1 MRHPAGHLGVE
12 SSECGLGAWLWGGSG
27 RKHQRGCQG
36 SAAGQQRGKAGQ
48 RGSSAGRLGC
58 VSSSVVAE
66 ARQRGSR
73 AGRSGCAS
81 SSVVIEAA
89 AAFIQL
95 QWPLRWIAAS
105 AAESAA
111 LAAGAKLL
119 AVLMGRGSGGAGSG
133 RVQPRGGSTRRFGLS
148 GGRPGR
154 VQPRGAR
161 GFNLAAARLFHS

>member
-1 MRHPAGHLGVE
+1 V
-12 SSECGLGAWLWGGSG
+12 SSTLALPWGCGLGVRHWSVAG
-27 RKHQRGCQG
+27 
-36 SAAGQQRGKAGQ
+36 AAG
-48 RGSSAGRLGC
+48 
-58 VSSSVVAE
+58 VSSTSLGVKPLDC
-66 ARQRGSR
+66 GL